1 MLIKSII
8 SIKWKVLKKS
18 KISLKSIIWI
28 RLRQVLVKCWSSAGQ
43 VLVNCLSSAG
53 HVLSMAGHIYN
64 VDQLDNIDKFKSI
77 NKIQNND
84 KIDYMDQSLSSVG
97 QMLVECWSSAG
108 QVLVMCWS
116 TSGHIGNVYKIDNID
131 TSESIDKI

>member
-28 RLRQVLVKCWSSAGQ
+28 RLRQVLVKCWSNAGQ
-43 VLVNCLSSAG
+43 VLVNCLSSAA
-53 HVLSMAGHIYN
+53 HVLSMAGHIDN
-64 VDQLDNIDKFKSI
+64 VDQIDNIDKFKSI
-77 NKIQNND
+77 D
-84 KIDYMDQSLSSVG
+84 KIENYYKINYMDQSLSSVG

-108 QVLVMCWS
+108 HVLVNVWS
-116 TSGHIGNVYKIDNID
+116 YRQCG
-131 TSESIDKI
+131 